1 MLSGLKDVDREIL
14 KHVADDELIR
24 VCSTDKKTW
33 NEVCDDNFLRRRLA
47 KYPNIAKYK
56 LSNESWKEFF
66 LRVIYFIAKMQEK
79 FGFEYT
85 KGNFK
90 KQ

>member
-66 LRVIYFIAKMQEK
+66 LRVIYLHR
-79 FGFEYT
+79 
-85 KGNFK
+85 
-90 KQ
+90 